1 MHIIPLEILSLEG
14 DGIHII
20 IDVEIFDKPF
30 KMVVDTG
37 ASKTV
42 LDKTTL
48 LNAGIE
54 ESKFQNTNI
63 LSTGLGITNM
73 ESFILDLP
81 LFRINAWST
90 KKFQVA
96 VLDLSSINYAYQQ
109 MNFAPVIGVLG
120 GDILLRYGALIDY
133 RKCTLRLRS
142 RASRLEQTAVDV

>member
-90 KKFQVA
+90 KKLQVA

-120 GDILLRYGALIDY
+120 GDILLRHGALIDY
-133 RKCTLRLRS
+133 RKFTLRLRS
-142 RASRLEQTAVDV
+142 RASRLE

>member
-1 MHIIPLEILSLEG
+1 MYIIPLEILSLEG
-14 DGIHII
+14 DGVHII
-20 IDVEIFDKPF
+20 VDAEIFDKPF

-54 ESKFQNTNI
+54 EHKLQNTNI

-81 LFRINAWST
+81 LLKINDWST
-90 KKFQVA
+90 KKIQVA
-96 VLDLSSINYAYQQ
+96 VLDLSSINYAYRQ
-109 MNFAPVIGVLG
+109 MNFTPVIGVLG
-120 GDILLRYGALIDY
+120 GDILLQYGAVIDY
-133 RKCTLRLRS
+133 KKCTLKLRS
-142 RASRLEQTAVDV
+142 RASHLE

>member
-1 MHIIPLEILSLEG
+1 MQIIPLIALNLEG

-20 IDVEIFDKPF
+20 IEVEIFDKPF

-63 LSTGLGITNM
+63 LSTGLGTNNM
-73 ESFILDLP
+73 QSFTLDLP
-81 LFRINAWST
+81 LFRIHDWST
-90 KKFQVA
+90 KNFQVA
-96 VLDLSSINYAYQQ
+96 VLDLSSINYAYEQ

-120 GDILLRYGALIDY
+120 GDILLKYGAVIDY
-133 RKCTLRLRS
+133 KRHTLRLQSRS
-142 RASRLEQTAVDV
+142 TRLK